1 MEKHW
6 QQGGLGFG
14 AAFRDVYTDPK
25 ANAIV
30 SDFVRDKISERVE
43 DPATAALLQP
53 KFSFGCKRACVDTDY
68 YKTFNRPNVHLVDIK
83 NQRLKFT
90 PSGLFVGERQLDLD
104 AIILATGYDAM
115 TGAIAK
121 VDIKGTQGRLLSE
134 RWANGPVNYLGLQM
148 AEFPNLFMCTGPGS
162 PSVLSN
168 MISSIEQHVD
178 WIVDCLASVRKR
190 GAATIEARLD
200 GEDWW
205 MRHLAAVAKPTVF
218 SWGCTSSW
226 YQGANI
232 PGKPRI
238 LTPYFGGVGRYRAVC
253 DAEAASGYKGFLL
266 KDPAGKVI
274 RPSALESWGASS
286 RRWLYQMLNTWNV
299 IMMALSAQG
308 NSLVGS
314 AWPDSK
320 LRVSAAST
328 PPRGVHVLLK
338 LAVVLP
344 FLCMVWHLLPFPQSH
359 HDLP

>member
-1 MEKHW
+1 M
-6 QQGGLGFG
+6 G
-14 AAFRDVYTDPK
+14 
-25 ANAIV
+25 
-30 SDFVRDKISERVE
+30 
-43 DPATAALLQP
+43 
-53 KFSFGCKRACVDTDY
+53 
-68 YKTFNRPNVHLVDIK
+68 
-83 NQRLKFT
+83 
-90 PSGLFVGERQLDLD
+90 
-104 AIILATGYDAM
+104 
-115 TGAIAK
+115 
-121 VDIKGTQGRLLSE
+121 GTQGRLLSE

-238 LTPYFGGVGRYRAVC
+238 LTPYFGGVGRYRAIC
-253 DAEAASGYKGFLL
+253 DAEAASGYAGFLL
-266 KDPAGKVI
+266 KDRAGKVI
-274 RPSALESWGASS
+274 SPSALESLGASA
-286 RRWLYQMLNTWNV
+286 RRWLYQQLNTLTL
-299 IMMALSAQG
+299 IRMLLTAQG
-308 NSLVGS
+308 KSLVGA

-320 LRVSAAST
+320 LRLSAAPT
-328 PPRGVHVLLK
+328 PPSRTSPLSVLLVP
-338 LAVVLP
+338 AVVLP
-344 FLCMVWHLLPFPQSH
+344 SLGMVWHQFRAHKQ
-359 HDLP
+359 